1 MNKTKAV
8 AVIIHAVS
16 PELVADP
23 SDAKSIAGK
32 AKNTNKVNLV
42 RLVNIGS

>member
-16 PELVADP
+16 PELMAVP
-23 SDAKSIAGK
+23 SDAKSITGK

-42 RLVNIGS
+42 RLVNIR

>member
-16 PELVADP
+16 PELIADP
-23 SDAKSIAGK
+23 SDANSTAGR
-32 AKNTNKVNLV
+32 AKKTNKVNLV
-42 RLVNIGS
+42 NLVNMVP